1 MTAPAQA
8 TVTDATLARLSNAAD
23 RAYQSWQGARVWRK
37 WEAWEQYVEAEV
49 AYWRAF
55 FGRNEK
61 ETTDGYD

>member
-8 TVTDATLARLSNAAD
+8 TVTDAALTRLSNAAD

-37 WEAWEQYVEAEV
+37 WEAWRRYVEANT

-55 FGRNEK
+55 HNDRE
-61 ETTDGYD
+61 ETEA